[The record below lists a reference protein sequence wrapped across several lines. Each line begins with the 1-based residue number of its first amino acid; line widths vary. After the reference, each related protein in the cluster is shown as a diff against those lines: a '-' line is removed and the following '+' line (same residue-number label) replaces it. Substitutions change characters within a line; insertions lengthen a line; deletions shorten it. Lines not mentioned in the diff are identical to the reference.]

1 MQEPEIDPVNV
12 IYKIQ
17 KLMNELMESNGQV
30 ILGGGVDNMEKYNYI
45 LGKIHVLDQ
54 IKQEISN
61 LLKPKE
67 PEPDDD
73 KVTRL
78 RR

>member
-1 MQEPEIDPVNV
+1 MSHERKRTIGKKRKKKVEKDA
-12 IYKIQ
+12 
-17 KLMNELMESNGQV
+17 QV
-30 ILGGGVDNMEKYNYI
+30 LLGGGVDNMEKYNYI

-78 RR
+78 RK

>member
-12 IYKIQ
+12 IYKVQ
-17 KLMNELMESNGQV
+17 KLMNELMESNAQV
-30 ILGGGVDNMEKYNYI
+30 LLGGGVDNMEKYNYI

-73 KVTRL
+73 KVIRL

>member
-12 IYKIQ
+12 IYKVQ
-17 KLMNELMESNGQV
+17 KLMNELMESNAQV
-30 ILGGGVDNMEKYNYI
+30 LLGGGVDNMEKYNYI

-61 LLKPKE
+61 LLQPKE

>member
-1 MQEPEIDPVNV
+1 MQETVDPVHV
-12 IYKIQ
+12 VYKVQ
-17 KLMNELMESNGQV
+17 RLLDELMENNAQV
-30 ILGGGVDNMEKYNYI
+30 LLGGGVDNMEKYNYI
-45 LGKIHVLDQ
+45 LGKIHIVDQ

-73 KVTRL
+73 KVTRI

>member
-1 MQEPEIDPVNV
+1 MQETEIDPVHV
-12 IYKIQ
+12 VYKVQ
-17 KLMNELMESNGQV
+17 KLLNELMENNAQV
-30 ILGGGVDNMEKYNYI
+30 LLGGGVDSMEKYNYI
-45 LGKIHVLDQ
+45 LGKIHVVDQ
-54 IKQEISN
+54 MKQEISN

-73 KVTRL
+73 KVTRI

>member
-12 IYKIQ
+12 IYKVQ
-17 KLMNELMESNGQV
+17 KLMNELMESNAQV
-30 ILGGGVDNMEKYNYI
+30 LLGGGVDNMEKYNYI

>member
-1 MQEPEIDPVNV
+1 MQETEIDPVNV
-12 IYKIQ
+12 IYKVQ
-17 KLMNELMESNGQV
+17 KLMNELMESNAQV
-30 ILGGGVDNMEKYNYI
+30 LLGGGVDNMEKYNYI

>member
-1 MQEPEIDPVNV
+1 
-12 IYKIQ
+12 
-17 KLMNELMESNGQV
+17 MNELMESNGQV

-61 LLKPKE
+61 LLQPKE

>member
-1 MQEPEIDPVNV
+1 MQETEIDPVNV

-61 LLKPKE
+61 LLQPKE

>member
-1 MQEPEIDPVNV
+1 MQETEIDPVNV

-67 PEPDDD
+67 PAPDDD

>member
-1 MQEPEIDPVNV
+1 MSEVIDPVNV
-12 IYKIQ
+12 VYKIQ
-17 KLMNELMESNGQV
+17 RLL
-30 ILGGGVDNMEKYNYI
+30 GVDNMEKYNYI

-61 LLKPKE
+61 LLQPKE
-67 PEPDDD
+67 PEPDD
-73 KVTRL
+73 KVTRI

>member
-1 MQEPEIDPVNV
+1 MQETEIDPVNV

-67 PEPDDD
+67 PEPNDD

>member
-1 MQEPEIDPVNV
+1 MSEAIDPINA

-17 KLMNELMESNGQV
+17 RLLDELIENNANV
-30 ILGGGVDNMEKYNYI
+30 LVGGGVDNMEKYNYI

-61 LLKPKE
+61 LLNPKE
-67 PEPDDD
+67 PDNDDD
-73 KVTRL
+73 KVTRI

>member
-1 MQEPEIDPVNV
+1 MSEAIDPVHV
-12 IYKIQ
+12 VYKIQ
-17 KLMNELMESNGQV
+17 RLLDEIMENNANV
-30 ILGGGVDNMEKYNYI
+30 LIGGGVDNMEKYNYI
-45 LGKIHVLDQ
+45 LGKIHVTDQ

-61 LLKPKE
+61 LLQPKE

>member
-1 MQEPEIDPVNV
+1 MSEAIDPVHV
-12 IYKIQ
+12 VYKIQ
-17 KLMNELMESNGQV
+17 RLLDEIMENNANV
-30 ILGGGVDNMEKYNYI
+30 LIGGGVDSMEKYNYI
-45 LGKIHVLDQ
+45 LGKIHVTDQ

-61 LLKPKE
+61 LLNPKE

-73 KVTRL
+73 KVTRI

>member
-1 MQEPEIDPVNV
+1 MQETEIDPVNV
-12 IYKIQ
+12 IYKVQ
-17 KLMNELMESNGQV
+17 RLMNELMESNAQV
-30 ILGGGVDNMEKYNYI
+30 LLGGGVDNMEKYNYI

>member
-1 MQEPEIDPVNV
+1 MQETEIDPVIV
-12 IYKIQ
+12 IYKIE

>member
-1 MQEPEIDPVNV
+1 MQETEIDPVNV

-17 KLMNELMESNGQV
+17 KLMNELMESNAQV
-30 ILGGGVDNMEKYNYI
+30 LLGGGVDNMEKYNYI